1 MEMRLLC
8 PMEGPTGS
16 THLLLTETEKG
27 ESTLP
32 VLHIMDIVQ
41 SMPRL
46 RMMMRRREKKI
57 INDHAGVVLLL
68 PFSLLAFRSVDLFY
82 YMFCYPNNEFH
93 KAIIVVHAIA

>member
-1 MEMRLLC
+1 
-8 PMEGPTGS
+8 
-16 THLLLTETEKG
+16 
-27 ESTLP
+27 
-32 VLHIMDIVQ
+32 
-41 SMPRL
+41 
-46 RMMMRRREKKI
+46 MMMRRREKKI